1 MGGEAFVDD
10 GGGAGGAGI
19 GADGG
24 EEADEVLAAEV
35 WGDGFPAGEGE
46 GFAGEGLGEDG
57 GQGELGVDGQEHGLS
72 PVLGAIAAGFGGF
85 AARDFVHDDA
95 AERFRKGEEV
105 LAQGAVLTEEA
116 VEFGR
121 EGGFSGGEVGG
132 ELDGDGVS
140 GAEVAGFAL
149 LLVDEEDVA
158 ASAGP
163 EEGAADGDLIDEA
176 DDAEAV
182 ALGPGGGGVKGDAE
196 EEGGGVGLDSLK
208 ARLEEDGAV
217 GSWFAG
223 LGGGCG
229 CHAVNSSQRTVS
241 WCEDFNPMKV
251 CVSLLVLVLA
261 APAVMTAQKP
271 KLTLSADADAQPLA
285 LEDRVKALDRI
296 FAEQWEDGLRHSP
309 EFASTLG
316 DKRWND
322 QITDY
327 SVAAYNQGLAR
338 EQEFLLK
345 LAAVDTTGMDE
356 QRVLSRELL
365 MRQITEDMEAADYKE
380 WEMPVNQMGGIHT
393 SFLEL
398 ARQLSFT
405 TVKDYDDWIARLR
418 QVPKAFDQVTDNMT
432 LGIEDHRVL
441 PKGLAQLTLEQ
452 VKALAAVKPEE
463 SPLAAP
469 LKSFPAGIPAAEQT
483 RIHDELL
490 AVIAKKVLPAYQRF
504 ARFLEASYV
513 PAARE
518 TVGAWALPDGDKYYQ
533 FCIERETTTKLTAAQ
548 LHEIGLAEVARD
560 EAAMLEIAKKQGFAD
575 LKSFQAAVK
584 ANPKLR
590 PASAEALMAVY
601 RGHEADM
608 QAKLPQLFGKLPVE
622 KLEVVAIPDYRAKA
636 AAAAYYEQGTV
647 DGVRPGR
654 ITVNLYNATERNLA
668 DVEAVSYHEGVPGH
682 HLQISLGQEMTG
694 MPEFRKH
701 AGYTAFVEG
710 WALYS
715 ERLGKEV
722 GFYQDP
728 YSDYGRLENDIWRA
742 IRLVVDTGVHSQH
755 WTREQMVAY
764 FHDHSAIDETNIQS
778 ETDRYI
784 GWPGQAL
791 AYKAGQLKIV
801 ELREKAKAALGA
813 KFDIRAFHDE
823 VLDSGALPLDVLEAR
838 VNAWIAGQGGK

>member
-1 MGGEAFVDD
+1 
-10 GGGAGGAGI
+10 
-19 GADGG
+19 
-24 EEADEVLAAEV
+24 
-35 WGDGFPAGEGE
+35 
-46 GFAGEGLGEDG
+46 
-57 GQGELGVDGQEHGLS
+57 
-72 PVLGAIAAGFGGF
+72 
-85 AARDFVHDDA
+85 
-95 AERFRKGEEV
+95 
-105 LAQGAVLTEEA
+105 
-116 VEFGR
+116 
-121 EGGFSGGEVGG
+121 
-132 ELDGDGVS
+132 
-140 GAEVAGFAL
+140 
-149 LLVDEEDVA
+149 
-158 ASAGP
+158 
-163 EEGAADGDLIDEA
+163 
-176 DDAEAV
+176 
-182 ALGPGGGGVKGDAE
+182 
-196 EEGGGVGLDSLK
+196 
-208 ARLEEDGAV
+208 
-217 GSWFAG
+217 
-223 LGGGCG
+223 
-229 CHAVNSSQRTVS
+229 
-241 WCEDFNPMKV
+241 MKV
-251 CVSLLVLVLA
+251 CVSLLMLA
-261 APAVMTAQKP
+261 MMTPAVMTAQKP
-271 KLTLSADADAQPLA
+271 KLTVDANADSLPMA

-296 FAEQWEDGLRHSP
+296 FAEQWEDGLRRSP
-309 EFASTLG
+309 EFASSLG

-322 QITDY
+322 QITDN
-327 SVAAYNQGLAR
+327 SVEAYNQGLAR

-365 MRQITEDMEAADYKE
+365 MRQMTQDIEAADYKE

-393 SFLEL
+393 TYLEL
-398 ARQLSFT
+398 VRQLSFT

-418 QVPKAFDQVTDNMT
+418 QVPKAFDQVTDNMS
-432 LGIEDHRVL
+432 LGMDDHRVL
-441 PKGLAQLTLEQ
+441 PKRLAEQTLEQ

-469 LKSFPAGIPAAEQT
+469 LKSFPAGIPAAEQA

-518 TVGAWALPDGDKYYQ
+518 TVGAWALPDGEKYYQ
-533 FCIERETTTKLTAAQ
+533 FCIERETTTKLTAAE
-548 LHEIGLAEVARD
+548 LHQIGLEEVARD

-590 PASAEALMAVY
+590 PASAEALMNVY

-622 KLEVVAIPDYRAKA
+622 KLEVVAIPEYRAKA

-647 DGVRPGR
+647 DGARPGR
-654 ITVNLYNATERNLA
+654 ITVNLYNATERSLA

-682 HLQISLGQEMTG
+682 HLQISLAQEMTG
-694 MPEFRKH
+694 MPEFRKY
-701 AGYTAFVEG
+701 GSYTAFVEG

-728 YSDYGRLENDIWRA
+728 YSDYGRLEADIWRA

-838 VNAWIAGQGGK
+838 VNAWIQAQGGK